1 MYENIDSL
9 QEIRVTIEGKVLVF
23 QERSSTVCREIFSEG
38 VRCAQKPDLGDS
50 RLFYVT
56 RQVELQGKT
65 NFARNHDVTTAAV
78 PRENVKNMLCIKKQ
92 KTYFYSWLYLLQ
104 SSFVLLFL
112 LLILLLFPCY
122 GIGLSASS
130 KATQIYYLRPIY
142 LLFIFI
148 YSKIQQLRNILT
160 NELLSNTKQ
169 IYFQ

>member
-78 PRENVKNMLCIKKQ
+78 PRENVKNMLCIKKTKDLFLNVVVFTPVFVRSSSSPPHTPPLPLLRYWPIGQ
-92 KTYFYSWLYLLQ
+92 FQGYSNLLSPSYLLIIYFY
-104 SSFVLLFL
+104 LF
-112 LLILLLFPCY
+112 
-122 GIGLSASS
+122 
-130 KATQIYYLRPIY
+130 
-142 LLFIFI
+142 
-148 YSKIQQLRNILT
+148 
-160 NELLSNTKQ
+160 
-169 IYFQ
+169 